1 MAGADAPIEGVLPID
16 KPAGPTSHDMVS
28 RSRRA
33 LGTRRIGHTGTL
45 DPFASGLLLLCVGR
59 ATRIAE
65 YLSGMD
71 KRYRA
76 VVQLGVSTDT
86 EDATGTA
93 IEQHDPSGITREAVD
108 LALDA
113 QRGSILQ
120 TPPAYSAKK
129 VGGERSYALARQG
142 RAVALEPVPVTIHGL
157 VVTSFALP
165 EVHLDV
171 TCSSGTYIRSIAR
184 DLGAALGVGA
194 HLSGLRRMAVGPHSV
209 DEALPAEALHVASD
223 ATRIPS
229 DLIRDAMI
237 PTLVALGAMPRID
250 LTDDDLAHIRH
261 GRGIASSTH
270 ATGTVALAAH
280 GELVAIADAAEGR
293 IRPRKVFL

>member
-1 MAGADAPIEGVLPID
+1 MAGADTPIEGVLPID
-16 KPAGPTSHDMVS
+16 KPAGPTSHDMVA
-28 RSRRA
+28 RARRA

-71 KRYRA
+71 KRYSA
-76 VVQLGVSTDT
+76 VVRLGAATDT
-86 EDATGTA
+86 DDATGTVLD
-93 IEQHDPSGITREAVD
+93 EHDPGGITQEAVEH
-108 LALDA
+108 ALDA

-142 RAVALEPVPVTIHGL
+142 RAVALEPVPVQVHDLTI
-157 VVTSFALP
+157 TSFSLP
-165 EVHLDV
+165 EVHIDV
-171 TCSSGTYIRSIAR
+171 WCSSGTYIRSIAR
-184 DLGAALGVGA
+184 DLGATLGVGA
-194 HLSGLRRMAVGPHSV
+194 HLGALRRVAVGPHSV
-209 DEALPAEALHVASD
+209 DAAVPAEALVVAAD

-229 DLIRDAMI
+229 DLIRHAMI
-237 PTLVALGAMPRID
+237 PTLDALGAMPRMEISD
-250 LTDDDLAHIRH
+250 DELTLIRH
-261 GRGIASSTH
+261 GRSIAGANDVS
-270 ATGTVALAAH
+270 GTVALAAH
-280 GELVAIADAAEGR
+280 DELVAIADAGDGR